1 MTIVK
6 PIQIQVANDVLEAWN
21 NLGVVTRAE
30 QLKSAAEKFSGA
42 TRSMALWQLDNAIHE
57 IGEALVLPGPTGES
71 NVLSTHGRGP
81 FLITAQEDQA
91 DSNLQTALVGQT
103 FAALVA
109 GNPVVTVGPEGQA
122 IMDALAPFVPEGV
135 IQNVARSAEDSL
147 IEALDLA
154 GIATVCDS
162 DHAQVL
168 YQRLAN
174 KTGLL
179 CQLVEENDAQ
189 TLPVISAPH
198 YILRFVTEKTVSTN
212 TTAIGG
218 NATLLELGSKAE

>member
-21 NLGVVTRAE
+21 TLGVSARAE
-30 QLKSAAEKFSGA
+30 QLKPAAEKFSSA
-42 TRSMALWQLDNAIHE
+42 ARSMALWQLDNACHE

-71 NVLSTHGRGP
+71 NVLSTHGRGA
-81 FLITAQEDQA
+81 FLVTAQESISSDA
-91 DSNLQTALVGQT
+91 VETALVGQT

-109 GNPVVTVGPEGQA
+109 GNPVITVGPEGQS
-122 IMDALAPFVPEGV
+122 IMDTIAPFVAEGV

-147 IEALDLA
+147 IEAQDLA
-154 GIATVCDS
+154 GVAATCDS
-162 DHAQVL
+162 EYAQTL
-168 YQRLAN
+168 SLRLAN
-174 KTGLL
+174 KEGLL
-179 CQLVEENDAQ
+179 CQLVEETNIEAL
-189 TLPVISAPH
+189 TTIAAPH
-198 YILRFVTEKTVSTN
+198 YILRFVTEKTVTTN